1 MNQEKLIESA
11 VEQGGSYEVIKRRL
25 VENAKSLSSKTE
37 NLNNARIEQFG
48 SLKQQLLSTFNIHS
62 ENNAIPVDMAAV
74 NGRVLIGYNV
84 TLGMKTNTK
93 LEDVFSLYQLKR
105 DGDECHSEYIP
116 LTGSLLDH
124 PEFLRAFN
132 GLFSY
137 YKEARL
143 YQFINERDALY
154 IIFQIGK
161 TNEDL
166 KVFKWE
172 KDREGHYQYVGEGST
187 LEVLEKTKNKFNGW
201 VKTDRS
207 NFVAGKFP
215 HVSIL
220 DKLFVETIG
229 GDLTI
234 KIENN
239 TDDGHG
245 IYTEPVD
252 NAHQNL
258 EDADIAYIDAGE
270 SVVLRIKPFQEKDYR
285 YFIYNSITQKVIRC
299 DGIGMSCI
307 QLPENHGFIFS
318 NGYYLKSGEHKIFDI
333 DPNYNYLTQIKSQ
346 NGEDYMYV
354 FFNPTSR
361 NYVLYPYSL
370 VTKSI
375 SNPIFTNGYC
385 LLQDGSLFVIKSHEE
400 ASRVHPIQLW
410 RTSFLSDVE
419 YAKMRKESVNNFYT
433 KIGNAELVRCVSDIY
448 TILTL
453 VDKKEVTM
461 SLYESIIK
469 FSTKLVD
476 DYHWLGQSEAFN
488 IKEAVN
494 ALIETSVL
502 VINEFEK
509 VVAIQ
514 KQAKET
520 IEAAKATQKSLISSS
535 KVITDKDVSK
545 YIQMLGK
552 LKAHL
557 GYLITIR
564 SQRYIDVEDVAEME
578 EEVNQA
584 RNNVNEKLIKL
595 LQEKTSFDYYHNEI
609 ASIEKNIAAVKKLVD
624 LEKSETALEELISQ
638 INIVNDEINDI
649 SFKDATVV
657 SIILDSIST
666 VFAKL
671 NQVKAKIKNVKKGLM
686 STESKLEFTAQMN
699 LLSQTVS
706 SSLTISDTPE
716 KCEEQMTRVLNQIES
731 LETKFADFEEYVN
744 EIYKKREEVRDIFEN
759 HKDQLINEKQKRISG
774 IVNAAELTLGSI
786 KNKVAKIHKIEELNS
801 YFAADSLV
809 LKYGQ
814 FIENIKK
821 LGDNTKAD
829 ELFGKF
835 KNIKDQSLRQL
846 RDSQDIFEDNGNIM
860 RMGKHRF
867 SVNKTP
873 VDLSMVNR
881 DGKNFLHITST
892 NFYEEITNAEL
903 EALRDYYEH
912 DVLSESR
919 DIYRSEYL
927 AYSVLN
933 EAIKGASITMED
945 IRVAIEAKKLNEIVS
960 NFSSTLYKEGYIKG
974 VHDHDATLILE
985 QLYNTYTKADTLRF
999 NKNARIIAGV
1009 VYSTVKDQDNFKA
1022 IFKNYVFGKKVKA
1035 ATGNALKFEQAVNA
1049 MVDVIKVTVD
1059 EEYSSLYRE
1068 SALVLLESNE
1078 LGTFA
1083 YPDVARQH
1091 YDNLKTSIPEIVNAF
1106 DMKVVGEVFDF
1117 VSIVKSYGEKINNVD
1132 YVLLAEEIAY
1142 YATVKSGKSTGV
1154 DVNTVFTIKG
1164 LIGQH
1169 GKIENGEMKIEL
1181 DDLLKR
1187 ASYHKDVVMPAYQ
1200 KVNDIKYKMI
1210 SEARKNYRIE
1220 DFKAKP
1226 LSSFVRNKLIS
1237 ESYLHL
1243 IGDNLAKQMGTMGEA
1258 KRTDLMGMLLLISPP
1273 GYGKTTI
1280 VEYVA
1285 QKLGLVFMKINCPSL
1300 GHSITSLDPAE
1311 ATDATSRK
1319 EIEKIN
1325 LAFEMGNNV
1334 MLYLDD
1340 IQHTNPEFL
1349 QKFISLCDGS
1359 RKVDG
1364 VWNGQPK
1371 TYDLKG
1377 KKFSIVM
1384 AGNPYTESGEVFKI
1398 PDMLSNRADIYN
1410 LGDMLSGQQGVFELS
1425 YIENSLTSNSVL
1437 APLANRNLDDL
1448 YKFIENAKG
1457 SNHPLNEFD
1466 YNYSQAEAGE
1476 IVDIIKKMIKV
1487 QEVVL
1492 RVNQQ
1497 YIASAGTADKYR
1509 VEPPFKLQGSYR
1521 NMNKMSEKV
1530 VSAMNDKEIETMIM
1544 DHYMGEAQTLTQG
1557 TEENL
1562 LKLKEILGYLTETEK
1577 ARYEDIKKDFMRN
1590 KISGDSDMDGMS
1602 KITQQLV
1609 VMNDMMKDNAISK
1622 AQETTDVTKFSIIME
1637 QFSQLHEQLVL
1648 LIPSKEK
1655 DLATTEL
1662 LGNVSHYIGLLGK
1675 RREELKKKE
1684 GQ

>member
-74 NGRVLIGYNV
+74 NGRVLIGYNL
-84 TLGMKTNTK
+84 TLGMKTTTK
-93 LEDVFSLYQLKR
+93 IEDVFSLYQLKR

-124 PEFLRAFN
+124 PEFHRSFN
-132 GLFSY
+132 SLFSY

-143 YQFINERDALY
+143 YQFINEKETLY
-154 IIFQIGK
+154 VIFQIGK

-172 KDREGHYQYVGEGST
+172 KDRDGHYQYSGEGST
-187 LEVLEKTKNKFNGW
+187 FEVLEKTKNKFNGW

-207 NFVAGKFP
+207 NFVAGKYP
-215 HVSIL
+215 HISIL

-239 TDDGHG
+239 TDSGQG
-245 IYTEPVD
+245 IYTEPVE

-270 SVVLRIKPFQEKDYR
+270 SIVFRIKPFQEKDYR
-285 YFIYNSITQKVIRC
+285 YFIYNTITQKVIRC

-333 DPNYNYLTQIKSQ
+333 DPNYNYLTQVKSQ

-361 NYVLYPYSL
+361 SYVLYPYNL

-385 LLQDGSLFVIKSHEE
+385 MLQDGSLFVIKAHED
-400 ASRVHPIQLW
+400 ASMVHPIQLW
-410 RTSFLSDVE
+410 RTSFLSDIE
-419 YAKMRKESVNNFYT
+419 YAKMRKESANNFYT

-461 SLYESIIK
+461 SLYASIIK

-564 SQRYIDVEDVAEME
+564 SQRYIDVESVAEME

-584 RNNVNEKLIKL
+584 RSNVNEKLIKL

-609 ASIEKNIAAVKKLVD
+609 ATIEKNIGAVKKLVD
-624 LEKSETALEELISQ
+624 LEKSEEALEELISQ

-657 SIILDSIST
+657 SVILDSIST

-686 STESKLEFTAQMN
+686 SSESKLEFTAQMN

-759 HKDQLINEKQKRISG
+759 HKDQLIAEKQKRISG

-786 KNKVAKIHKIEELNS
+786 KNKVTKIHKIEELNS

-829 ELFGKF
+829 ELFAKF
-835 KNIKDQSLRQL
+835 KNVKDQSLRQL
-846 RDSQDIFEDNGNIM
+846 RDSQDIFEDNGNVM
-860 RMGKHRF
+860 KMGKHRF

-881 DGKNFLHITST
+881 DGKNYLHITST
-892 NFYEEITNAEL
+892 NFYEEITNTEL

-919 DIYRSEYL
+919 EIYRAEYL
-927 AYSVLN
+927 AYSVLT
-933 EAIKGASITMED
+933 EAIKGTSITMED
-945 IRVAIEAKKLNEIVS
+945 IRVAIESKTLNEIVS
-960 NFSSTLYKEGYIKG
+960 TFSATLYKEGYIKG
-974 VHDHDATLILE
+974 VHDHDAVLILAE
-985 QLYNTYTKADTLRF
+985 LYNTYTKADTLRF

-1009 VYSTVKDQDNFKA
+1009 VYSAVKDKEEFK
-1022 IFKNYVFGKKVKA
+1022 KVYKDYVFGKKVKA
-1035 ATGNALKFEQAVNA
+1035 STGNAVKFDKAVEA
-1049 MVDVIKVTVD
+1049 MVDIIKATIGYEYDSLHHEASLVIFESVD
-1059 EEYSSLYRE
+1059 
-1068 SALVLLESNE
+1068 
-1078 LGTFA
+1078 GFA
-1083 YPDVARQH
+1083 YPDVARNC
-1091 YDNLKTSIPEIVNAF
+1091 YDNLKTSIPEVMNAF
-1106 DMKVVGEVFDF
+1106 DLKAVDEAFDL
-1117 VSIVKSYGEKINNVD
+1117 VSILKSYGEKENNVD
-1132 YVLLAEEIAY
+1132 YVLLAEEIVY
-1142 YATVKSGKSTGV
+1142 YMIVKSLKSKGV

-1169 GKIENGEMKIEL
+1169 LKIENGEMKVEL

-1187 ASYHKDVVMPAYQ
+1187 ASHHKEVVMPAYQ

-1210 SEARKNYRIE
+1210 SEAKKNYRIE

-1243 IGDNLAKQMGTMGEA
+1243 IGDNLAKQMGTIGEA

-1466 YNYSQAEAGE
+1466 YTYSQAEAGE

-1492 RVNQQ
+1492 KVNQQ

-1562 LKLKEILGYLTETEK
+1562 LKLKEILGYLTEEDA
-1577 ARYEDIKKDFMRN
+1577 ARYEAIKKDFMRN

-1609 VMNDMMKDNAISK
+1609 MMNEMMKDNAVVR
-1622 AQETTDVTKFSIIME
+1622 AQETTDITKFGIIME
-1637 QFSQLHEQLVL
+1637 QFSQLHQQLVL
-1648 LIPSKEK
+1648 LVPSKEK
-1655 DLATTEL
+1655 DEATTEL
-1662 LGNVSHYIGLLGK
+1662 LSKVSHYIGLLGK
-1675 RREELKKKE
+1675 RREELNKKDGK
-1684 GQ
+1684 

>member
-1 MNQEKLIESA
+1 
-11 VEQGGSYEVIKRRL
+11 
-25 VENAKSLSSKTE
+25 
-37 NLNNARIEQFG
+37 
-48 SLKQQLLSTFNIHS
+48 
-62 ENNAIPVDMAAV
+62 
-74 NGRVLIGYNV
+74 
-84 TLGMKTNTK
+84 
-93 LEDVFSLYQLKR
+93 
-105 DGDECHSEYIP
+105 
-116 LTGSLLDH
+116 
-124 PEFLRAFN
+124 
-132 GLFSY
+132 
-137 YKEARL
+137 
-143 YQFINERDALY
+143 
-154 IIFQIGK
+154 
-161 TNEDL
+161 
-166 KVFKWE
+166 
-172 KDREGHYQYVGEGST
+172 
-187 LEVLEKTKNKFNGW
+187 
-201 VKTDRS
+201 
-207 NFVAGKFP
+207 
-215 HVSIL
+215 
-220 DKLFVETIG
+220 
-229 GDLTI
+229 
-234 KIENN
+234 
-239 TDDGHG
+239 
-245 IYTEPVD
+245 
-252 NAHQNL
+252 
-258 EDADIAYIDAGE
+258 
-270 SVVLRIKPFQEKDYR
+270 
-285 YFIYNSITQKVIRC
+285 
-299 DGIGMSCI
+299 
-307 QLPENHGFIFS
+307 
-318 NGYYLKSGEHKIFDI
+318 
-333 DPNYNYLTQIKSQ
+333 
-346 NGEDYMYV
+346 
-354 FFNPTSR
+354 
-361 NYVLYPYSL
+361 
-370 VTKSI
+370 
-375 SNPIFTNGYC
+375 
-385 LLQDGSLFVIKSHEE
+385 
-400 ASRVHPIQLW
+400 
-410 RTSFLSDVE
+410 
-419 YAKMRKESVNNFYT
+419 
-433 KIGNAELVRCVSDIY
+433 
-448 TILTL
+448 
-453 VDKKEVTM
+453 M

-476 DYHWLGQSEAFN
+476 DYHWLGQAEAFN
-488 IKEAVN
+488 IKESVN

-520 IEAAKATQKSLISSS
+520 IEHAKTTQKSLISSS
-535 KVITDKDVSK
+535 KVLTEKDVSK

-564 SQRYIDVEDVAEME
+564 SQRYIDVEAVAEME
-578 EEVNQA
+578 AEINEA

-595 LQEKTSFDYYHNEI
+595 LQDKTSFDYYHNEI
-609 ASIEKNIAAVKKLVD
+609 ANIDKTIATVKKLVD
-624 LEKSETALEELISQ
+624 LEKTEALLEELISQ
-638 INIVNDEINDI
+638 INIVNDEINEI
-649 SFKDATVV
+649 SFKDATIV
-657 SIILDSIST
+657 SVILDSIST

-686 STESKLEFTAQMN
+686 SSESKLEFTAQMN

-744 EIYKKREEVRDIFEN
+744 EIYKKREEVKDIFEN

-786 KNKVAKIHKIEELNS
+786 KNKVTKIHKIEELNS

-846 RDSQDIFEDNGNIM
+846 RDSQDIFEDNGNVM
-860 RMGKHRF
+860 KMGKHRF

-881 DGKNFLHITST
+881 DGKNYLHITST

-903 EALRDYYEH
+903 ETLRDYYEH

-933 EAIKGASITMED
+933 AAIKGTSITMED
-945 IRVAIEAKKLNEIVS
+945 LHVAIEAKKLNDVVS
-960 NFSSTLYKEGYIKG
+960 TFSATLYKEGYIKG
-974 VHDHDATLILE
+974 VHDHDAVLILTE
-985 QLYNTYTKADTLRF
+985 LYNTYTKADTLRF
-999 NKNARIIAGV
+999 NKNARIIAGL
-1009 VYSTVKDQDNFKA
+1009 VYGKVKDKEDFKA
-1022 IFKNYVFGKKVKA
+1022 ACKNYTFGKKVKNS
-1035 ATGNALKFEQAVNA
+1035 TGNDVKFEKALDA
-1049 MVDVIKVTVD
+1049 MVTIIQSTVGTTH
-1059 EEYSSLYRE
+1059 ESLHRE
-1068 SALVLLESNE
+1068 AALVIFESNE
-1078 LGTFA
+1078 AGAFT
-1083 YPDVARQH
+1083 YPDVARNS
-1091 YDNLKTSIPEIVNAF
+1091 YDDLKVSIPEIMNAF
-1106 DMKVVGEVFDF
+1106 DLTVAEEAFDF
-1117 VSIVKSYGEKINNVD
+1117 VSIIKSYGEKINNID
-1132 YVLLAEEIAY
+1132 YVLLAEEIVY
-1142 YATVKSGKSTGV
+1142 YAVVKSQKSKGA

-1169 GKIENGEMKIEL
+1169 LKIENGEMKIEL

-1187 ASYHKDVVMPAYQ
+1187 ASHHRDVVMPAYQ
-1200 KVNDIKYKMI
+1200 KVSDIKYKMI
-1210 SEARKNYRIE
+1210 SEAKKNYRIE

-1243 IGDNLAKQMGTMGEA
+1243 IGDNLAKQMGTIGEA

-1457 SNHPLNEFD
+1457 ASHPLNEFD

-1487 QEVVL
+1487 QAVVL

-1577 ARYEDIKKDFMRN
+1577 ARFEDIKKDFMRN

-1609 VMNDMMKDNAISK
+1609 MMNEMMKDNAVAR
-1622 AQETTDVTKFSIIME
+1622 AQETTDVTKFGIIME
-1637 QFSQLHEQLVL
+1637 QFSQLHEQLVML
-1648 LIPSKEK
+1648 VPSKEK

-1662 LGNVSHYIGLLGK
+1662 LSNVSHYISLLGR